1 MGAPARCHDSPWEA
15 GRRRGPG
22 TGGKN
27 IVIDGPFG
35 VFGELLAE
43 FAARV
48 RDLRVLE
55 IEERFREP
63 LTVVVRGRRGVG
75 RGAVTAAL
83 ADSGVT
89 VTADA
94 DADADADSE
103 GADVNVFVVAEVLK
117 PEDRAQLRAAC
128 RVPAVA
134 GTPGAAM
141 VVLNKADLTGAD
153 PGGPLACAERRAA
166 EFAATVG
173 VPVVPMIAP
182 LATVG
187 FDDGE
192 IAALRA
198 LIGTPVDMTS
208 TDAFVGSAH
217 RLPAELRR
225 RLLDKLDRFGLAHA
239 VLALCGGATRATVQ
253 RRLREVSQVDR
264 VLDQLIA
271 VSAPA
276 RYRKVC
282 AVLSE
287 LRSLAA
293 QRGGAGIEE
302 FLVAD
307 ETVIAVMAAAV
318 DVVEA
323 AGVAVE
329 RGDARDAHLRRA
341 ARWETYARG
350 PVGVLHQQCAKDIS
364 RGSLRLLGR
373 VR

>member
-1 MGAPARCHDSPWEA
+1 M
-15 GRRRGPG
+15 
-22 TGGKN
+22 
-27 IVIDGPFG
+27 DGHFG
-35 VFGELLAE
+35 VLLAE

-48 RDLRVLE
+48 RDLRVLA
-55 IEERFREP
+55 IEERFRAP
-63 LTVVVRGRRGVG
+63 LTVAVRGRQGVG

-89 VTADA
+89 VAADA
-94 DADADADSE
+94 AN
-103 GADVNVFVVAEVLK
+103 ADVNVFVVAEALK
-117 PEDRAQLRAAC
+117 PEDRAQLRAVS
-128 RVPAVA
+128 RVPAATGDSV
-134 GTPGAAM
+134 TPGATM
-141 VVLNKADLTGAD
+141 VVLNKADLAGAD
-153 PGGPLACAERRAA
+153 PAGPLACAERRAV

-187 FDDGE
+187 VDDGE
-192 IAALRA
+192 IAAMRA
-198 LIGTPVDMTS
+198 LIGTPVDITS

-239 VLALCGGATRATVQ
+239 LLALCGGATRATVQ
-253 RRLREVSQVDR
+253 RQLRELSQVDR
-264 VLDQLIA
+264 VLEQLIA

-276 RYRKVC
+276 RYRKVR

-287 LRSLAA
+287 LRGLAA

-307 ETVIAVMAAAV
+307 ETAIAVMAAAV

-323 AGVAVE
+323 VGLAVE
-329 RGDARDAHLRRA
+329 PGDAQDAHLRRA
-341 ARWETYARG
+341 AQWEAYARG
-350 PVGVLHQQCAKDIS
+350 PVGVLHQRCAKDIS

-373 VR
+373 MQ

>member
-1 MGAPARCHDSPWEA
+1 M
-15 GRRRGPG
+15 
-22 TGGKN
+22 
-27 IVIDGPFG
+27 
-35 VFGELLAE
+35 
-43 FAARV
+43 
-48 RDLRVLE
+48 RDIGVLE
-55 IEERFREP
+55 IEERFRAP
-63 LTVVVRGRRGVG
+63 LKVVVRGRRGVG
-75 RGAVTAAL
+75 RGAVTSAL

-89 VTADA
+89 VAADA
-94 DADADADSE
+94 A

-117 PEDRAQLRAAC
+117 PEDRAQLRAAA
-128 RVPAVA
+128 RVPAAAGETGVA
-134 GTPGAAM
+134 GATM
-141 VVLNKADLTGAD
+141 VVLNKADLTGVD
-153 PGGPLACAERRAA
+153 PAGPLACAERRAA
-166 EFAATVG
+166 EFAATLG

-187 FDDGE
+187 VDDGE

-198 LIGTPVDMTS
+198 LIDIPVDMTS

-323 AGVAVE
+323 AGLAVD
-329 RGDARDAHLRRA
+329 RGDAGDAHLRRA
-341 ARWETYARG
+341 AQWEAYARG
-350 PVGVLHQQCAKDIS
+350 PVGSLHQRCAKDIS
-364 RGSLRLLGR
+364 RGSLRLLGQMR
-373 VR
+373 